1 MADYNELIEP
11 LLGELGLEEKVSL
24 LSGQDFWS
32 LPAIPRIGLRSLV
45 MSDGP
50 IGVRGTGWAPEDPSI
65 ALPSPT
71 ALAAAWDPALARRA
85 GQVLGQEAR
94 RKGVHVL
101 LGPTVNL
108 QRTPLGGRHF
118 ECYSEDPLLSG
129 EIGVGFVTGVQEH
142 GVATTVKH
150 LVGND
155 FETDRMTVDVR
166 ISERALRE
174 VYLAPFERVVA
185 AGGWGVMSA
194 YNGVNGLPMAWNGP
208 LQSGVLKQ
216 EWGFDGVVV
225 SDWRAARDTV
235 GAALGG
241 LDVAM
246 PALENP
252 WGAKLVAAVRAGE
265 VPESEIDDKV
275 RRVLRLAAR
284 VGALDSASPAA
295 ARQAEPADPT
305 GTARPADAA
314 ADLGEPKELAG
325 TARPA
330 DAAADLGE
338 PKELAGT
345 ARLADPTMAGRPAEP
360 ADPAAGTRPAELDGA
375 AVAHEIAARSFVLV
389 RNHDYA
395 LPLEASS
402 LTRVAVLGALAM
414 DARVLGGG
422 SAQVTPPHAIS
433 PLDGLGRALSGVD
446 IGYAVGADPRPFLP
460 AARGPEWTGITLAL
474 TGDGLRHNVELERAA
489 VRWIGGLP
497 GNLAPE
503 SVGGLELSATF
514 TPGEDGEHTFAV
526 SGFGS
531 FDLMVGDE
539 RLYVGSLHP
548 AGTGRAELLLS
559 PREHRA
565 VVALAAGVP
574 VYVMLKQTIKP
585 GLAHTVSATLGYR
598 PPGPDADGMI
608 AEAVA
613 LAAEA
618 DVAVVVVGTTE
629 QVESEG
635 FDRTSL
641 SLPGRQDELVVRV
654 AAANP
659 RTIVV
664 VNAGSPVLLPWAGD
678 VAAILLTWFPGQEAG
693 AALAD
698 VLLGVCEPGGRLP
711 TTWPKREQDCPIL
724 DVTPHQGVVSYDEG
738 VFIGYRAWQRAGI
751 APRYAFGHGYGYTTW
766 HYEALAVSATEA
778 VVTLT
783 NTGARAGR
791 EVVQLYAGPTGE
803 EPFGAGPAGVALE
816 RPEQWLAGFA
826 NVAAHP
832 GETVTVRIP
841 LPERTFQVWDGG
853 WHTVPGRYRMTAAHA
868 LDEPRLVAHLTI

>member
-1 MADYNELIEP
+1 MADYDDLIEP
-11 LLGELGLEEKVSL
+11 LLAELDLDEKVSL
-24 LSGQDFWS
+24 LTGQDFWS
-32 LPAIPRIGLRSLV
+32 LPAIPRIGLRSLI

-71 ALAAAWDPALARRA
+71 ALAAAWDPVLARRA
-85 GQVLGQEAR
+85 GRVLGQESR

-129 EIGVGFVTGVQEH
+129 EIAVGFVTGVQEH

-194 YNGVNGLPMAWNGP
+194 YNAVNGLSMATNGP

-216 EWGFDGVVV
+216 DWGFDGVVV

-252 WGAKLVAAVRAGE
+252 WGARLVAAVQRGE
-265 VPESEIDDKV
+265 VGESEIDDKV

-284 VGALDSASPAA
+284 VGI
-295 ARQAEPADPT
+295 
-305 GTARPADAA
+305 
-314 ADLGEPKELAG
+314 
-325 TARPA
+325 
-330 DAAADLGE
+330 
-338 PKELAGT
+338 
-345 ARLADPTMAGRPAEP
+345 
-360 ADPAAGTRPAELDGA
+360 LDGA
-375 AVAHEIAARSFVLV
+375 PPTLAPRPAGLDGGAVAHEIAARSMVLV
-389 RNHDYA
+389 RNRDYT
-395 LPLEASS
+395 LPLEASA
-402 LTRVAVLGALAM
+402 LTKVAVIGALAV

-422 SAQVTPPHAIS
+422 SAQVTPPHAVS
-433 PLDGLGRALSGVD
+433 PLDGLSRALSGVD
-446 IGYAVGADPRPFLP
+446 VDYAVGADPRPFLP
-460 AARGPEWTGITLAL
+460 AARGPEWTDIRLTLFGTADGPGHSVAL
-474 TGDGLRHNVELERAA
+474 GQTA

-503 SVGGLELSATF
+503 SVSGLALTATF
-514 TPGEDGEHTFAV
+514 TPEQDGEHTFAV

-531 FDLMVGDE
+531 FDLMVGRE
-539 RLYVGSLHP
+539 RLYVGALHP
-548 AGTGRAELLLS
+548 AGAGRAELLLS

-565 VVALAAGVP
+565 IVSLAAGVP
-574 VYVMLKQTIKP
+574 VRVVLTQTIKP
-585 GLAHTVSATLGYR
+585 GLAHTVSATLGHR
-598 PPGPDADGMI
+598 PPGPDADGLI

-613 LAAEA
+613 LAAES

-641 SLPGRQDELVVRV
+641 ALPGRQDELVARV

-664 VNAGSPVLLPWAGD
+664 VNAGAPVLLPWAEE
-678 VAAILLTWFPGQEAG
+678 VAAILLTWFGGQEAG

-698 VLLGVCEPGGRLP
+698 VLLGVLEPGGRLP
-711 TTWPKREQDCPIL
+711 TTWPKAEQDCPIL
-724 DVTPHQGVVSYDEG
+724 DVRPHDGVVRYDEG
-738 VFIGYRAWQRAGI
+738 VFIGYRAWQRSGV
-751 APRYAFGHGYGYTTW
+751 APRYAFGHGQGYTTW
-766 HYEALAVSATEA
+766 QYETLAVSGTEA

-783 NTGARAGR
+783 NTGARTGR
-791 EVVQLYAGPTGE
+791 EVVQLYLGPTGE
-803 EPFGAGPAGVALE
+803 NPFGAGPGGIAVD

-826 NVAAHP
+826 NVEAHP
-832 GETVTVRIP
+832 DETVTVRIP
-841 LPERTFQVWDGG
+841 LPERAFQIWDDG
-853 WHTVPGRYRMTAAHA
+853 WHTVPGTYRATAAHA
-868 LDEPRLVAHLTI
+868 LDQPRLTTHLTI